1 MKINKKKNP
10 VYSLLIKLLSHSEDH
25 EQYTGDIEELYNKR
39 KKRNGTFQANLYL
52 LKQITKSIPYFIYSS
67 FYWGIT
73 MLLSYIKIAFRNI
86 LKYKLNSSINIFG
99 MAIALAVCFLILLF
113 VQDELSYDQF
123 HKQKE
128 RIVRLMNNDNPWLS
142 PNEAKI
148 FKNNFPEVEEAVR
161 LLPREGIQIQYEN
174 KKFIENNFTYA
185 DTTFFKVF
193 TFEFVQGDEKTA
205 LSLPNSVVITKK
217 IAKKYFEKDNPIGKR
232 IKKDNEEIFTVTAV
246 VEELPHNSHMHYNII
261 ASIVDDEALF
271 GKEWA
276 NNWGWRNF
284 PTYLLLREKTAKASL
299 CKKFTS
305 YINNTIT
312 NAPQDEKPDYSMK
325 NITDIYL
332 NPGTAFIFQESHS
345 DIKYV
350 IIFSSIALFILLIAC
365 FNYINILTANATTRL
380 KEVGVKKV
388 IGATRKQLSRQFLI
402 EAIMQFLFAF
412 FLALL
417 IVALTLPSFNTFT
430 SKELLFSSIFSYETA
445 LTIFTI
451 MALTVLIAGVY
462 PARLISS
469 FQPATIIKG
478 FKTKNSRSSI
488 LRKSLLVIQYSIS
501 IVLIIS
507 ATIMLRQIDFLFTTD
522 LGYNKDQAIMCEI
535 NDNPKNPKY
544 NSLKEALL
552 QNASISFV
560 SAASRLP
567 STDLGNRSYLQK
579 VGTEKGRLM
588 GIVHTDYDYFETFGI
603 KPVKG
608 RLFNKVVQT
617 DAEESLILNESAA
630 KLLGLGENPIG
641 KMVSESWRGS
651 NLRVIGIVPDFHF
664 ESLYTEITPTAF
676 VIDPDYCGQMVIKMK
691 AGNISNTLKFIDETW
706 SNFYPDWLFS
716 YRFLDENYAV
726 QYEAD
731 QKTFQLMVYFTILAV
746 FIASL
751 GLFGMITY
759 SARSRIKEIGV
770 RKILGA
776 SIPAI
781 IRILTTE
788 YIKWILAAF
797 IIGAP
802 VALYFSEN
810 WLQNF
815 AYRISISAMDLIV
828 AALLIIFISFLTV
841 IWQGVKAS
849 TANPVDALKYE

>member
-1 MKINKKKNP
+1 M
-10 VYSLLIKLLSHSEDH
+10 LMSHQEDH
-25 EQYTGDIEELYNKR
+25 EQYLGDIEELFNKQ
-39 KKRNGTFQANLYL
+39 KERNGTLQANLYL
-52 LKQITKSIPYFIYSS
+52 LKQIIISIPFFIYSS
-67 FYWGIT
+67 FYWGVT
-73 MLLSYIKIAFRNI
+73 MLISYIKIAFRNL
-86 LKYKLNSSINIFG
+86 LKYKLNSSINIIG
-99 MAIALAVCFLILLF
+99 MAIGLAVCFLILLF

-123 HKQKE
+123 HEYKD
-128 RIVRLMNNDNPWLS
+128 RVVRLMNNDNPWLS
-142 PNEAKI
+142 PNEAKM
-148 FKNNFPEVEEAVR
+148 FKSNFPEVEESVR
-161 LLPREGIQIQYEN
+161 LLPRDGKQFEYED
-174 KKFIENNFTYA
+174 KKFIENKFTFA
-185 DTTFFKVF
+185 DTSFFKMF
-193 TFEFVQGDEKTA
+193 TFKFLQGDERTA
-205 LSLPNSVVITKK
+205 LSLPNSVVITKR
-217 IAKKYFEKDNPIGKR
+217 IAEKYFEKNNPIGK
-232 IKKDNEEIFTVTAV
+232 ILKMDNEENYTVTAV

-284 PTYLLLREKTAKASL
+284 PTYLLLRENTETASL
-299 CKKFTS
+299 CEKFT
-305 YINNTIT
+305 NLVNHTIT
-312 NAPQDEKPDYSMK
+312 KAPKGEKPDYSMK

-332 NPGTAFIFQESHS
+332 YPGTAFISQESQS

-350 IIFSSIALFILLIAC
+350 IVFSSIALFILLIAC

-380 KEVGVKKV
+380 KEVGIKKV
-388 IGATRKQLSRQFLI
+388 IGATRNQLSRQFLI

-412 FLALL
+412 FLALV
-417 IVALTLPSFNTFT
+417 IVTLTLPSFNTFT
-430 SKELLFSSIFSYETA
+430 SKELLFSGIFSYKTA
-445 LTIFTI
+445 VTIFII

-478 FKTKNSRSSI
+478 FKVKSRRSSI
-488 LRKSLLVIQYSIS
+488 LRKTLVVVQYSIS

-522 LGYNKDQAIMCEI
+522 LGYNKDQAIMCEF
-535 NDNPKNPKY
+535 NDNPENPKY

-552 QNASISFV
+552 QNSGISFV

-579 VGTEKGRLM
+579 VGAEKNTLM
-588 GIVHTDYDYFETFGI
+588 GIVHSDYDYFETFGI
-603 KPVKG
+603 KPVSG
-608 RLFNKVVQT
+608 RLFNKEIQT
-617 DAEESLILNESAA
+617 DAKESLILNESAVN
-630 KLLGLGENPIG
+630 LLGLGDNPLG
-641 KMVSESWRGS
+641 QMVFETWRGS
-651 NLRVIGIVPDFHF
+651 NLRVIGVVPDFHF

-691 AGNISNTLKFIDETW
+691 AGNISNTLKFIEETW
-706 SNFYPDWLFS
+706 NNFYPDWLFS
-716 YRFLDENYAV
+716 YKFLDENYAV

-731 QKTFQLMVYFTILAV
+731 QKTFQLMVYFTFLAV

-770 RKILGA
+770 RKVLGA
-776 SIPAI
+776 SVPTI
-781 IRILTTE
+781 IRILTAE
-788 YIKWILAAF
+788 YILWIMLAF
-797 IIGAP
+797 ILGTPIAIY
-802 VALYFSEN
+802 LSES

-815 AYRISISAMDLIV
+815 AYRISISAMDLIS
-828 AALLIIFISFLTV
+828 AALLITLISFLTV

-849 TANPVDALKYE
+849 TSNPVDALKYE